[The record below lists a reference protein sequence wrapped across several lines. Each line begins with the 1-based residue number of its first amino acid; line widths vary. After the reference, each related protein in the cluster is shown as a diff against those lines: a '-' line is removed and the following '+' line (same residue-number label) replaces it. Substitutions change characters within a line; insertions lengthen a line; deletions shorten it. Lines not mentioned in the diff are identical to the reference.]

1 MKQDKAMLHVEDIHT
16 YYGGNY
22 VLQGVSLTV
31 DSGSVVAMLGR
42 NGVGKTTLIRSI
54 IGLTPIRNGRVLYEG
69 ADITNLPSHEIA
81 RKGIGLV
88 PQGRRIFSSLTVKE
102 NLTIGVRNK
111 GHRWNLEKVFSLFPR
126 LKERIH
132 HRGKELSGG
141 EQQMLAFGRCLMA
154 EPDLLLMDEPSEGL
168 GPIILKELA
177 RIIRQLREEG
187 HSILLTEQNLFF
199 ALGAT
204 DYAYVMSKGKI
215 VYQSLPEELLHDE
228 ESKHR
233 FLGI

>member
-1 MKQDKAMLHVEDIHT
+1 MLRVEDIHT

-22 VLQGVSLTV
+22 ALQGVSLTV
-31 DSGSVVAMLGR
+31 ESGSIIAMLGR
-42 NGVGKTTLIRSI
+42 NGVGKTTVIRSI
-54 IGLTPIRNGRVLYEG
+54 IGLTPIRKGQVLYEG
-69 ADITNLPSHEIA
+69 TDITNLPSYEIV

-102 NLTIGVRNK
+102 NLMIGVRNK

-132 HRGKELSGG
+132 HRGNELSGG
-141 EQQMLAFGRCLMA
+141 EQQMLAFGRCLMS

-177 RIIRQLREEG
+177 RIIQQLRHEG
-187 HSILLTEQNLFF
+187 HSILLTEQNLSF
-199 ALGAT
+199 ALAVAG
-204 DYAYVMSKGKI
+204 YVYVMIKGKI
-215 VYQSLPEELLHDE
+215 VYQSLPEELSQDE
-228 ESKHR
+228 NSKHR
-233 FLGI
+233 YLGI